1 MDTLGDD
8 LVLLS
13 LGPDSGRVRTAHKI
27 GYGLMGSEL
36 ARLAASGRVDVQAG
50 QIIVLSG
57 APTGHAELDASLASI
72 AASRRPPRTDRWVGH
87 PRRDICASY
96 LERLAVTGRVRREGR
111 LLARWRIV
119 DVQRATEARTRLEAI
134 AVPGAELDQAQ
145 AALGGLAHAI
155 GLDAVLYPGWANRHV
170 RKRFQQIAKGQRV
183 ATTVSRSAA
192 ADANKAATDAGT
204 QAAVSAAAQAAVNA
218 ATQAAVQAAT
228 QAAVDASVAAAHS
241 AGAGAHGAH
250 GGH

>member
-1 MDTLGDD
+1 MDTLGED

-13 LGPDSGRVRTAHKI
+13 LGPDSGRVRTAQKI

-36 ARLAASGRVDVQAG
+36 VRLAASGRVDVQDG
-50 QIIVLSG
+50 RIIILGG
-57 APTGHAELDASLASI
+57 APTGHAELDAALAGI
-72 AASRRPPRTDRWVGH
+72 AASRRPPRADRWAGH

-96 LERLAVTGRVRREGR
+96 LERLAAAGRVRREGR

-119 DVQRATEARTRLEAI
+119 DVQRVTEARARLEAI

-155 GLDAVLYPGWANRHV
+155 GLDAVLYPGWANRDV
-170 RKRFQQIAKGQRV
+170 RKRFQQIAKGQWV
-183 ATTVSRSAA
+183 AT
-192 ADANKAATDAGT
+192 
-204 QAAVSAAAQAAVNA
+204 AVSAAGANKAVMDAATPTAVSAATQAAMNA

-228 QAAVDASVAAAHS
+228 QAAVDAAVAAAHS
-241 AGAGAHGAH
+241 AGAGAHGGH

>member
-1 MDTLGDD
+1 MDTLGED

-13 LGPDSGRVRTAHKI
+13 LGPGSGRVRTAQKI

-36 ARLAASGRVDVQAG
+36 VRLAASGRVDVQAG
-50 QIIVLSG
+50 RIIVLGG
-57 APTGHAELDASLASI
+57 APTGHAELDAALASI
-72 AASRRPPRTDRWVGH
+72 AASRRPPLAGRWVGH
-87 PRRDICASY
+87 PRRDICAAY
-96 LERLAVTGRVRREGR
+96 LERLAAAGRVRREGR
-111 LLARWRIV
+111 LLTRWRIA
-119 DVQRATEARTRLEAI
+119 DVERMTEARARLEAI

-170 RKRFQQIAKGQRV
+170 RKRFQQIAEGQWV
-183 ATTVSRSAA
+183 ARAVSRSAA
-192 ADANKAATDAGT
+192 AGANQAAT
-204 QAAVSAAAQAAVNA
+204 QAAVSAATQAAMNA

>member
-1 MDTLGDD
+1 MDTLGED

-13 LGPDSGRVRTAHKI
+13 LGPDSGRVRTAQKI

-36 ARLAASGRVDVQAG
+36 VRLAASGRVDVQAG
-50 QIIVLSG
+50 RIIVLGG
-57 APTGHAELDASLASI
+57 APTGHAELDVALASI
-72 AASRRPPRTDRWVGH
+72 AASRRPPRVERWVGH
-87 PRRDICASY
+87 PRRDISAAY
-96 LERLAVTGRVRREGR
+96 LERLAAAGRVRREGR
-111 LLARWRIV
+111 LLTRWRIV
-119 DVQRATEARTRLEAI
+119 DVQRVTEARARLEAI
-134 AVPGAELDQAQ
+134 AVPGAELDQAE

-170 RKRFQQIAKGQRV
+170 RKRFQQIARGQWV
-183 ATTVSRSAA
+183 ATAVSRSAA
-192 ADANKAATDAGT
+192 AGAT
-204 QAAVSAAAQAAVNA
+204 QAAMAAATQAAMNA

>member
-1 MDTLGDD
+1 MDTLGED

-13 LGPDSGRVRTAHKI
+13 LGPDSGRVRTAQKI

-36 ARLAASGRVDVQAG
+36 VRLAASGRVDVQDG
-50 QIIVLSG
+50 RIIVLGG
-57 APTGHAELDASLASI
+57 APTGHAELDEALASI
-72 AASRRPPRTDRWVGH
+72 AASRRPPRAERWVGH

-96 LERLAVTGRVRREGR
+96 LDRLAAAGRVRREGR
-111 LLARWRIV
+111 VLTRWRVV
-119 DVQRATEARTRLEAI
+119 DVQRVTEARARLEAS

-170 RKRFQQIAKGQRV
+170 RKRFQQIAKGQWV
-183 ATTVSRSAA
+183 ATAASRSAA
-192 ADANKAATDAGT
+192 ASATQAAADAAT
-204 QAAVSAAAQAAVNA
+204 QAAVGAATQAAVNA